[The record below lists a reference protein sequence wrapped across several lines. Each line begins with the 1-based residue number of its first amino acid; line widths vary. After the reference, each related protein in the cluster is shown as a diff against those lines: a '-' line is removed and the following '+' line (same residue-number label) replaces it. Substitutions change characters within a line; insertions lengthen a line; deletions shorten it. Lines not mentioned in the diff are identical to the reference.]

1 MSPYLEI
8 ARHGKNDWWRY
19 VLSLVLILFMWFVV
33 GSLPIVLLA
42 LLAGWDGNPAT
53 AFANGGLSGFDPVLV
68 FVATFLT
75 FVPLLL
81 TTLVAVRFIHQR
93 PVRTLITAAPKVRWS
108 RLAAAFGAW
117 LAISAVVSVVEEL
130 IYPGRYVL
138 TFQPAA
144 FLAALLPA
152 LILVPIQTSAEELF
166 IRGYLMQ
173 GLGLVFRRGWVV
185 AIITALIFA
194 SLHLANPE
202 VAASLPLLAAYY
214 LAFGLFAAMVTLLD
228 GGLELALGIH
238 TANNLFSVLFANYT
252 GSAIQSPS
260 IFTATVLDPVY
271 GVVAPLVG
279 MAVFYALFFALRRA
293 PRPVV
298 TN

>member
-8 ARHGKNDWWRY
+8 ARQGKNDWWRY
-19 VLSLVLILFMWFVV
+19 LLSLGLIIFMWFVV
-33 GSLPIVLLA
+33 GSLPIAALA
-42 LLAGWDGNPAT
+42 LLASLDGSPAT
-53 AFANGGLSGFDPVLV
+53 GFAKGGLSGFDPLVV

-81 TTLVAVRFIHQR
+81 ATLFAVRFIHQR
-93 PVRTLITAAPKVRWS
+93 PVRTLMTAAPKVRWS
-108 RLAAAFGAW
+108 RLAASFGVW
-117 LAISAVVSVVEEL
+117 LAIAAAVSVVEEL
-130 IYPGRYVL
+130 IYPGRYIL

-144 FLAALLPA
+144 FFATLVPALL
-152 LILVPIQTSAEELF
+152 LVPLQTSAEEVF

-185 AIITALIFA
+185 AVVTSLIFG

-214 LAFGLFAAMVTLLD
+214 FAFGLFAAIITLLD
-228 GGLELALGIH
+228 GGLELALGLH
-238 TANNLFSVLFANYT
+238 MANNLFSVLLANYS

-260 IFTATVLDPVY
+260 VFTDTVLDPVY
-271 GVVAPLVG
+271 GLVAPLVG
-279 MAVFYALFFALRRA
+279 MAVFYALFFGLRKAR
-293 PRPVV
+293 RPAE
-298 TN
+298 TD